1 MSSLKRMNDVDSD
14 DKQEII
20 DYIVKGRV
28 MINEDIKMASCNH
41 ALKRY

>member
-1 MSSLKRMNDVDSD
+1 MSSLKGMNDVDSD

-20 DYIVKGRV
+20 DYIVNARV
-28 MINEDIKMASCNH
+28 MINEDIKMVSCNQ